1 MKPTST
7 FLLAFAR
14 LAAAACCR
22 SNLCLREIVAE
33 DVSDRNGLEDCSS
46 YLAVTVIPD
55 AVTVYETVS
64 EVPIEHTTKV
74 ETPFVTVSE
83 TVTVST
89 ETVLVT
95 VRTLSTATTEISLST
110 AVQTVIAATETRT
123 TTEFKT
129 KTNAVG
135 LKVRQEEA
143 DPTIPPYA
151 VSACQ
156 SSAKYKRACSC
167 AGVTATTVVA
177 GSAEPTTITVT
188 ETSSAVLSTLISA
201 APVVTET
208 VTVPV
213 VDTITDTT
221 TEVDLLTATIAST
234 TTTTVSLTSTISTT
248 STQTASVC
256 LKGALLGAFK
266 ANATQYNSTP
276 LNIYANLLNGLTGS
290 ITWQAA
296 SGSSAASVQNKY
308 IWSLDEEG
316 RLNVAYN
323 VPPYTYKYYAYMSTA
338 SPGSNWPQVN
348 TEASVSSQVN
358 GGAPVTYITG
368 CVDSV
373 TGELT
378 LNAAGRTQMMYCGQQ
393 LWMSSNLGT
402 DVNRGVCVQMF
413 PKVGRV

>member
-1 MKPTST
+1 MRPTPT

-46 YLAVTVIPD
+46 YLAVTVTPD
-55 AVTVYETVS
+55 ALTVYETVS

-95 VRTLSTATTEISLST
+95 VRTVSTATTEISLST

-123 TTEFKT
+123 ATEFKT
-129 KTNAVG
+129 KTNAVD
-135 LKVRQEEA
+135 LK
-143 DPTIPPYA
+143 
-151 VSACQ
+151 ACQ
-156 SSAKYKRACSC
+156 SFAKYKRACSC

-177 GSAEPTTITVT
+177 ASVEPTTITVT
-188 ETSSAVLSTLISA
+188 ETGSAVLSTLLSA

-234 TTTTVSLTSTISTT
+234 TTTTVSLTSTVSTT

-266 ANATQYNSTP
+266 ANATQYGSSS
-276 LNIYANLLNGLTGS
+276 LNIYANLLNGLTGG

-296 SGSSAASVQNKY
+296 SSSTSASFQNKY
-308 IWSLDEEG
+308 IWALDEEG

-338 SPGSNWPQVN
+338 SSGSNWPQVN
-348 TEASVSSQVN
+348 TETSVRSQVN
-358 GGAPVTYITG
+358 AGQAVTYITG

-378 LNAAGRTQMMYCGQQ
+378 LNAAGRTQILWCGQQ

-402 DVNRGVCVQMF
+402 DINRGVCVQMF